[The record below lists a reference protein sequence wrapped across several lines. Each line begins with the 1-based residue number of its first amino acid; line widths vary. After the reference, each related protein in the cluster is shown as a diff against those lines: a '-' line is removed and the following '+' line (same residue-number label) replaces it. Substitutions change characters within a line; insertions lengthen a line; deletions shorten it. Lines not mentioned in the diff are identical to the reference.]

1 MSNYIVIY
9 VIWLSIK
16 SLDQDSHSCQR
27 LRRREIESRTA
38 AWKAAVLPLNYLR
51 GMYYIEGVTKLLQY
65 KDLFNCFDRNAI

>member
-38 AWKAAVLPLNYLR
+38 AWKAAVLPLNYPR
-51 GMYYIEGVTKLLQY
+51 GRYYMLYNIEDVTILLQHN
-65 KDLFNCFDRNAI
+65 DLFNCFK